1 MGEEKINQALREDQT
16 FHEAIIGLVSE
27 GICVCHDIST
37 YPFVKFT
44 VWNHRM
50 IEITGYTM
58 EQINNLGWYQT
69 MYPDPEL
76 HERALER
83 IKRLREGD
91 NLHFENWEITHADG
105 EKRLVSISTSTL
117 TAKDSSVHVLCL
129 MSDLTEEE
137 RLRAEAMRAR
147 IDHLTGLMNRRGFF
161 ENARLLFSLAA
172 RQAKPVTFAYIDVD
186 NLKNL
191 NDMFGH
197 SVGDQALKGVGT
209 MLTSAVRSSDVVGRL
224 GGDEFAI
231 VLLGINASD
240 ANELFDRLHK
250 QLSEMMRA
258 RGWESGVS
266 IGVVTFADSIPDI
279 QEVIKY
285 ADALMYKAKKNGK
298 GRVIYEEL
306 ASTG

>member
-1 MGEEKINQALREDQT
+1 MN
-16 FHEAIIGLVSE
+16 
-27 GICVCHDIST
+27 
-37 YPFVKFT
+37 
-44 VWNHRM
+44 
-50 IEITGYTM
+50 
-58 EQINNLGWYQT
+58 
-69 MYPDPEL
+69 
-76 HERALER
+76 
-83 IKRLREGD
+83 
-91 NLHFENWEITHADG
+91 
-105 EKRLVSISTSTL
+105 
-117 TAKDSSVHVLCL
+117 
-129 MSDLTEEE
+129 DLTEEE

-266 IGVVTFADSIPDI
+266 IGVVTFANSIPDIQEVIKYI